1 MIDMVL
7 LAIIGVS
14 ALLGLIKGFVGVVV
28 STAAWLLAA
37 WASFQ
42 FGEDTA
48 HWLAEGA
55 VPSASELLG
64 GYALTFIGVLVTVGV
79 VGMVL
84 KTLVRSTHLT
94 GIDRMLGFG
103 LGLLRGGAIACVLV
117 LLMSFTPLRRE
128 PAWQQ
133 SQILPVLTPG
143 AEWMQGHLPDWSPS
157 PALELPNDAL
167 TGDNGVR
174 ETPASSTPM
183 LEQPL
188 LEQPLL
194 KQVMSQ
200 ALDRSRNPLAT
211 GPRRETS
218 TVDPVNIEPA
228 GQDPAAIRPDE
239 TDPANIESRGQA
251 RPGSKQP

>member
-1 MIDMVL
+1 MIDLVL

-14 ALLGLIKGFVGVVV
+14 ALLGLIKGFVGIVV

-48 HWLAEGA
+48 RWLAEGA
-55 VPSASELLG
+55 APSGSELLG

-84 KTLVRSTHLT
+84 KTLVRSAHLS
-94 GIDRMLGFG
+94 GADRAAGFG
-103 LGLLRGGAIACVLV
+103 LGLLRGGAIACMLA

-143 AEWMQGHLPDWSPS
+143 VEWMRGHLPDWSPPS
-157 PALELPNDAL
+157 LELPNNPL
-167 TGDNGVR
+167 TGDNGAR
-174 ETPASSTPM
+174 DTSAASM
-183 LEQPL
+183 PL

-194 KQVMSQ
+194 KQVVSQ
-200 ALDRSRNPLAT
+200 ALDPSRNPLA
-211 GPRRETS
+211 GPRREANTGN
-218 TVDPVNIEPA
+218 PANIEPV
-228 GQDPAAIRPDE
+228 GQDPAAIRPGE
-239 TDPANIESRGQA
+239 PDPANIESRGQA
-251 RPGSKQP
+251 RPGSEQP

>member
-14 ALLGLIKGFVGVVV
+14 ALLGLIKGFVGIVV

-55 VPSASELLG
+55 VPSSSELLG
-64 GYALTFIGVLVTVGV
+64 GYVLTFIGVLVTVGV

-94 GIDRMLGFG
+94 GIDRVLGFG

-143 AEWMQGHLPDWSPS
+143 AEWMHGHLPDWSPS
-157 PALELPNDAL
+157 PSLELPNDAL

-174 ETPASSTPM
+174 ETSVSPTPM

-188 LEQPLL
+188 V

>member
-1 MIDMVL
+1 MIDLVL

-14 ALLGLIKGFVGVVV
+14 ALLGLIKGFVGIVV
-28 STAAWLLAA
+28 STAAWVLAA

-55 VPSASELLG
+55 APTGSELLG

-133 SQILPVLTPG
+133 SQILPILTPG
-143 AEWMQGHLPDWSPS
+143 AEWMHGHLPDWSPS
-157 PALELPNDAL
+157 PSLELPNDAL

-174 ETPASSTPM
+174 ETPASSVPM
-183 LEQPL
+183 

-200 ALDRSRNPLAT
+200 ALDPSRNPLAT
-211 GPRRETS
+211 GPRREARTG
-218 TVDPVNIEPA
+218 DPVNIEPV